1 MRYVTGLEISHKK
14 THEDNNGYID
24 CNVNEGHPGMDVY
37 IKPKLTL
44 NKSDAATGFTI
55 LTSTSK
61 VETNTG
67 VEISRGVGGKYVYV
81 VPSYDEDAPK
91 IMRINLIR
99 SATNT
104 SECTENINKE
114 RKNGSLYLSWELE
127 STGIL

>member
-1 MRYVTGLEISHKK
+1 
-14 THEDNNGYID
+14 
-24 CNVNEGHPGMDVY
+24 MDVY

-61 VETNTG
+61 VKANTG

-91 IMRINLIR
+91 VMRINLIR
-99 SATNT
+99 SARYT

-127 STGIL
+127 STGIF